1 MLVVKIHRADLSPT
15 DFSKSTFSYKMTD
28 NNFQDVTDESVWVG
42 DNAGSTEVFIYSQ
55 RGVFIALGQHNASLN
70 ILVNESYYPAVNP
83 SSNPFYHSTGT
94 GPNVFESHYWT
105 RSNIL
110 ASSDSGIKSYA
121 FASWQNI
128 KKALVDGTSPIQVT
142 AVAYDSGTEGY
153 KLTFAVPHKLF
164 VGQTIKVSTPADWTI
179 AGVSQTS
186 LSLNIKAIVS
196 STELIVRWPFK
207 NIVSLGLTAA
217 SNVYLA
223 PLGWTHRQL
232 TYSAVSY
239 EVFEPAESV
248 AGFQHGFAIRTDNQ
262 YMANLDPMS
271 GTSPR
276 VYYTE
281 GDIVYTAAVLS
292 NAAATVIV
300 GNKTMVSFS
309 SADQRLTARPI
320 SSLLG
325 TCKEG
330 AAIGLGH
337 VGNANNTLI
346 TWKMVNIND
355 QYYRY
360 SSGSDLGGYVT
371 ENGTNAGN
379 YSTAD
384 NSLYIHTKSGA
395 VEAYLASF
403 VTSTSPINEPTK
415 LAFSFDMLYAPAPNG
430 SYGNAS
436 LRYNRNVYTADHVFV
451 NVQSLGH
458 FLVTQRE
465 YKICE

>member
-1 MLVVKIHRADLSPT
+1 MLVVKITRTDLSPT

-55 RGVFIALGQHNASLN
+55 RGVFIALGQHNASLD
-70 ILVNESYYPAVNP
+70 ILVNESYYPSVNP
-83 SSNPFYHSTGT
+83 SSNPFYHSAGT

-110 ASSDSGIKSYA
+110 TSSDTGIKSYA
-121 FASWQNI
+121 FTSWQNI

-179 AGVSQTS
+179 AGVAQTA

-207 NIVSLGLTAA
+207 NIVALGLTTA

-239 EVFEPAESV
+239 EVFEPAESD
-248 AGFQHGFAIRTDNQ
+248 AGFQHGFAIKTNNE
-262 YMANLDPMS
+262 YMAALNPTA
-271 GTSPR
+271 GNSPR

-281 GDIVYTAAVLS
+281 GDVVYTTAVLT

-300 GNKTMVSFS
+300 GNKTIVSFS
-309 SADQRLTARPI
+309 SADAVTARPV
-320 SSLLG
+320 SSLVG

-337 VGNANNTLI
+337 IGDPTNIFI
-346 TWKMVNIND
+346 TWKMVNING
-355 QYYRY
+355 QYYRH
-360 SSGSDLGGYVT
+360 SGGSFQGGHST

-384 NSLYIHTKSGA
+384 NSLYIHTKTGT

-415 LAFSFDMLYAPAPNG
+415 LAFSFDMLYAPAPNILVG
-430 SYGNAS
+430 TAA
-436 LRYNRNVYTADHVFV
+436 LRYNRNVYTADHVFI